1 MPGRRNYRLPLSAL
15 VAGLV
20 PARFVLAGLALAG
33 LALAG
38 IPIAGPA
45 DAASLQV
52 TDQLQRAVFDAAD
65 LNGDGAIDE
74 AELAA
79 DAIAAFVGL
88 NATGDNGRTIDELV
102 GVTPEAFAAVDANA
116 DGRIDLD
123 ELRLA
128 KLAAFNAADRDQDGA
143 LTIDEL
149 LGEPIGAE

>member
-1 MPGRRNYRLPLSAL
+1 MI

-20 PARFVLAGLALAG
+20 PAGFALAG
-33 LALAG
+33 LALTTMAL
-38 IPIAGPA
+38 AGPA
-45 DAASLQV
+45 GAASLQV

-65 LNGDGAIDE
+65 LNGDGVIDE

-79 DAIAAFVGL
+79 DAVAAFVGL

-102 GVTPEAFAAVDANA
+102 GVTPEAFASVDANA
-116 DGRIDLD
+116 DGRIDLE

-149 LGEPIGAE
+149 LAEPIGAE